1 MSDWSDYAPVLIR
14 CAGAAA
20 EWQRHWVPPPPP
32 YDPDTPIVLP
42 DLATLRRAL
51 DGLNQL

>member
-20 EWQRHWVPPPPP
+20 EWQRHWVPPPPRTTRTRRSCCLIWVTSAVVV
-32 YDPDTPIVLP
+32 YE
-42 DLATLRRAL
+42 LAT
-51 DGLNQL
+51 G

>member
-1 MSDWSDYAPVLIR
+1 MSDWSDEARLLIR
-14 CAGAAA
+14 CAGTA
-20 EWQRHWVPPPPP
+20 ERQRHWVPPPPP
-32 YDPDTPIVLP
+32 YDPDTPIILP

>member
-1 MSDWSDYAPVLIR
+1 MSDWSDGAQLLVR
-14 CAGAAA
+14 CAGAA
-20 EWQRHWVPPPPP
+20 ERQKHWIPPPPP

-51 DGLNQL
+51 DGLNQ